1 MGYDIRYRHVIL
13 ETRHLKSNEFVF
25 RFEDRICNC
34 EDLTNM
40 FRYIESLTDGG
51 IRIVR
56 MKDYTLP
63 KDHKGEEQFGYKVVE
78 IKNGEEVK

>member
-1 MGYDIRYRHVIL
+1 
-13 ETRHLKSNEFVF
+13 
-25 RFEDRICNC
+25 
-34 EDLTNM
+34 M